1 LIELD
6 HGTLRGRHI
15 HEFPV
20 LVYHSGTG
28 LVAVV
33 AADRRSHPQ
42 RFQPVPDAVAV
53 FFDPAALGEGARS
66 PWPTW
71 RTHPLLSPFLH

>member
-1 LIELD
+1 MMSELARFAGLRDGVPVYSYPNEFSTSPVSLIELD

-33 AADRRSHPQ
+33 AA
-42 RFQPVPDAVAV
+42 
-53 FFDPAALGEGARS
+53 
-66 PWPTW
+66 
-71 RTHPLLSPFLH
+71 